1 MAHKRASW
9 RWWQHGRSRDGMGRA
24 RQASRVGPR
33 GGHLQGRDR
42 AIRATP
48 RGTRAEA
55 GNRWATPH
63 RARGRAR
70 PGRTARIERC
80 SAVCAMSHTRA
91 PTGLG
96 GVPPT
101 RTPHTL
107 RRPCAAARSGEIVET
122 CRRSSART
130 NTSPTTFDRRTQ
142 IVTLDNP
149 ACALQTTCARDDGNP
164 KKGRSRFDI
173 LATLSQPVA
182 DGLGAKIVELGEGS
196 HASCAGSRSVC
207 PSPIPAGGT
216 SVGTRSTSCRGAA
229 PRRSGSPTTGS
240 PR

>member
-1 MAHKRASW
+1 
-9 RWWQHGRSRDGMGRA
+9 
-24 RQASRVGPR
+24 
-33 GGHLQGRDR
+33 
-42 AIRATP
+42 
-48 RGTRAEA
+48 
-55 GNRWATPH
+55 
-63 RARGRAR
+63 
-70 PGRTARIERC
+70 
-80 SAVCAMSHTRA
+80 
-91 PTGLG
+91 
-96 GVPPT
+96 
-101 RTPHTL
+101 
-107 RRPCAAARSGEIVET
+107 
-122 CRRSSART
+122 
-130 NTSPTTFDRRTQ
+130 
-142 IVTLDNP
+142 VTLDNP

-196 HASCAGSRSVC
+196 HASCAGSRSVG